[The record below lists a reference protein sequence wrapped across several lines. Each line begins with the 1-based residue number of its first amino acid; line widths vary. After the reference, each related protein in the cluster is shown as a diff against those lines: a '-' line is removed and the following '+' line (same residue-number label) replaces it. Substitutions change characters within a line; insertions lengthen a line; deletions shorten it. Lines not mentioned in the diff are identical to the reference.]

1 MRVQSLA
8 CQTDLFLAAFD
19 GEIIDRGH
27 YLVIVTPNTPTY
39 FWGNY
44 LLFADPPGPDDFVLW
59 QALFA
64 EEIGYRPG
72 IVHRAFGWDA
82 SDGRLGHS
90 EPFTATGFRLIQYI
104 GLVAS
109 QVQQPSHYDPG
120 ITVRP
125 LTGDADWRE
134 VGHNHDISQT
144 RLARLRALTE
154 AGFGVW
160 FGAFAEGQLA
170 GDLGLFVKDRIGR
183 FQEVETYPAFRRRG
197 VCRSLVYQAS
207 HYAFEHM
214 DAQKL
219 VLVADEGSD
228 AARLYQQV
236 GFQPTERQAGI
247 DDLPL
252 L

>member
-1 MRVQSLA
+1 M
-8 CQTDLFLAAFD
+8 
-19 GEIIDRGH
+19 
-27 YLVIVTPNTPTY
+27 
-39 FWGNY
+39 
-44 LLFADPPGPDDFVLW
+44 
-59 QALFA
+59 
-64 EEIGYRPG
+64 
-72 IVHRAFGWDA
+72 
-82 SDGRLGHS
+82 
-90 EPFTATGFRLIQYI
+90 
-104 GLVAS
+104 
-109 QVQQPSHYDPG
+109 
-120 ITVRP
+120 
-125 LTGDADWRE
+125 
-134 VGHNHDISQT
+134 
-144 RLARLRALTE
+144 RALTE

-252 L
+252 KRGLMGEITIKAISIADAKEKLAQNTAVFIDVRDPDSYQEAHIPGAVQLNDSNVGTFLAAADKTQTHIVYCYHGITSQSGAAYFQENGFEDVYSMDGGFCAWED

>member
-44 LLFADPPGPDDFVLW
+44 LLFADPP
-59 QALFA
+59 
-64 EEIGYRPG
+64 RPG
-72 IVHRAFGWDA
+72 RLRALAGPLRRGNRLSPRDR
-82 SDGRLGHS
+82 SPGLRLG
-90 EPFTATGFRLIQYI
+90 
-104 GLVAS
+104 
-109 QVQQPSHYDPG
+109 
-120 ITVRP
+120 
-125 LTGDADWRE
+125 GDADWRE

>member
-82 SDGRLGHS
+82 PDGRLGHS
-90 EPFTATGFRLIQYI
+90 EPFTATGFRIQYI

-109 QVQQPSHYDPG
+109 QVQQPPHYDPG

-125 LTGDADWRE
+125 LTAAADWRE

-154 AGFGVW
+154 AGFGAW

>member
-39 FWGNY
+39 LWGNY

-64 EEIGYRPG
+64 EEINRSPG
-72 IVHRAFGWDA
+72 L
-82 SDGRLGHS
+82 RLGRVRR
-90 EPFTATGFRLIQYI
+90 PPRPQRAFTATGFRLIQYI

-109 QVQQPSHYDPG
+109 QVQQPPHYDPG

-236 GFQPTERQAGI
+236 GFQPTER
-247 DDLPL
+247 
-252 L
+252 